1 MIVWPNVWAMYT
13 PRPFAVDQ
21 PELVLELIRRVGYG
35 HLVTASCT
43 GDSATGLS
51 STALP
56 FVVDDV
62 VTTVSAHLASA
73 NPHWKTM
80 DGCMGLL
87 IVPVVDAYVSPGW
100 YPSKAE
106 DGKVVPTWNY
116 ELVHLHGT
124 VEIHEDSA
132 WLLNHVNEL
141 TDQNEQLVAGDPR
154 KQWKV
159 SDAPSG
165 FIEKKLNGI
174 VGIELKV
181 ERVEAKRKL
190 SQNRSDA
197 DQAGVRRGMEVARP
211 DRSREAAA
219 SMNLK

>member
-1 MIVWPNVWAMYT
+1 MYT

-21 PELVLELIRRVGYG
+21 PELVLELMRRVGYG

-43 GDSATGLS
+43 GDSAIGLS

-56 FVVDDV
+56 FVVDDA
-62 VTTVSAHLASA
+62 VTTVSAHLARA

-80 DGCMGLL
+80 DGCEALL
-87 IVPVVDAYVSPGW
+87 IVPVTDAYVSPGW

-124 VEIHEDSA
+124 IELHEDPA
-132 WLLNHVNEL
+132 WLLSHVNEL
-141 TDQNEQLVAGDPR
+141 TDQSEQPVVGNSR

-159 SDAPSG
+159 SDAPSE
-165 FIEKKLNGI
+165 FIEKMLNGI
-174 VGIELKV
+174 VGVELKV
-181 ERVEAKRKL
+181 ERIEAKRKL

-197 DQAGVRRGMEVARP
+197 DQAGVSRGMEVS
-211 DRSREAAA
+211 RSSGSLGVAA
-219 SMNLK
+219 SMSRGDSM